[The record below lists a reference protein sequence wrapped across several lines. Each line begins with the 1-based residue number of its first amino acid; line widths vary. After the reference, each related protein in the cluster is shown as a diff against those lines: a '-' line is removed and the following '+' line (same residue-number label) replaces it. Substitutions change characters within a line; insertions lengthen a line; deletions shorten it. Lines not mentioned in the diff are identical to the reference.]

1 MGANQT
7 KTIGGIAKKRNHPN
21 QAAVWDDL
29 LLSVG
34 FKRNLVNGI
43 LLPLK
48 NKEEGRGKIDLAFP
62 DPRVYSLI
70 LFGPPGIGKT
80 VIATAMANYL
90 GWHYCYITPEDFT
103 FKDKLDI
110 NRAFRFILNNSGKI
124 WKHLEYTVL
133 IFDEIEEVVG
143 HRGKEG
149 TDIARRLATTNM
161 LTKFEQLRKDA
172 ENREILI
179 VVCTNHLENLDPAF
193 IRRGRFDWLVPVTT
207 PDRRARYQM
216 FSIAMEEEPKVMLHH
231 DPEKHKVGLHSL
243 SRISQGLTYAEIVEL
258 CKNAKVQFG
267 KEASLREFERAV
279 LKLTEKPA
287 INRKDLELV
296 EEESRTFARGHP
308 FEYQT
313 NLNNAI
319 DNEFG
324 RILVYAELEE
334 APVGPGR
341 DCAIYIKVV
350 NLTDFELEN
359 VEMIYRSE
367 DLDPNYKGKGR
378 ESLYGKTIFNNI
390 ETCYG
395 RISFKENKI
404 QPNDDRDYTLH
415 HRLKN
420 YSPGITVL
428 MI

>member
-1 MGANQT
+1 
-7 KTIGGIAKKRNHPN
+7 
-21 QAAVWDDL
+21 
-29 LLSVG
+29 
-34 FKRNLVNGI
+34 
-43 LLPLK
+43 
-48 NKEEGRGKIDLAFP
+48 
-62 DPRVYSLI
+62 
-70 LFGPPGIGKT
+70 
-80 VIATAMANYL
+80 
-90 GWHYCYITPEDFT
+90 
-103 FKDKLDI
+103 
-110 NRAFRFILNNSGKI
+110 
-124 WKHLEYTVL
+124 
-133 IFDEIEEVVG
+133 
-143 HRGKEG
+143 
-149 TDIARRLATTNM
+149 
-161 LTKFEQLRKDA
+161 
-172 ENREILI
+172 
-179 VVCTNHLENLDPAF
+179 
-193 IRRGRFDWLVPVTT
+193 
-207 PDRRARYQM
+207 M

-420 YSPGITVL
+420 YYMLNKKEREYIRLLTYLTADIRVKLSDSQSLGRYFVRPGSFIAKTVRVPSDEEQS
-428 MI
+428 